1 MNREDFFMLDSGI
14 IYFDNGATTFKP
26 KYVIDKMLEYYKSY
40 TANIHRG
47 DYTNSLKVD
56 KIYEDTRT
64 KVKEFINAKDEKEII
79 FTKGTTNSINMIV
92 FGFMKYYL
100 KEGDEVLITR
110 NEHASNFLPWIELS
124 KEIGIKVKFIELDS
138 NLEVNIPNLEKVI
151 TPKTKVVSLAHITN
165 VVGDVRDVAAIGKIC
180 KEKGIIF
187 VVDGA
192 QSIGHIKTDV
202 EKYNIDFLAFSAHK
216 MLGPTGIGVLYGRYD
231 LLDKLKPLEVGGGM
245 NVSFDSLGNVEYKEL
260 PSRLEAGTPNISGV
274 IGLSA
279 CLDYINS
286 IGLDKIHSHELAL
299 KRYALEK
306 LKKIDGIEIYNSDSK
321 SGIIT
326 FNIKDVFPQDTAIFL
341 DHFNICVRAGNHCTK
356 TLKEELGIKNT
367 CRISF
372 YLYNTTEEVDKLI
385 SVLNNKDKIYEII
398 I

>member
-1 MNREDFFMLDSGI
+1 MNREDFFMLDKDI
-14 IYFDNGATTFKP
+14 VYFDNGATTFKP
-26 KYVIDKMLEYYKSY
+26 KYVIDKMLDYYKNY

-56 KIYEDTRT
+56 KIYEDTRR
-64 KVKEFINAKDEKEII
+64 KVKNFINAKDEKEII
-79 FTKGTTNSINMIV
+79 FTKGTTNSINMVV

-110 NEHASNFLPWIELS
+110 SEHASNFLPWIELE

-138 NLEVNIPNLEKVI
+138 NLEVTISNLEKAI
-151 TPKTKVVSLAHITN
+151 TPKTKVISLAHITN
-165 VVGDVRDVAAIGKIC
+165 VVGDVRNVEEIGKIC
-180 KEKGIIF
+180 KDKGIIF
-187 VVDGA
+187 VVDAA

-231 LLDKLKPLEVGGGM
+231 LLEKIKPLEVGGGM
-245 NVSFDSLGNVEYKEL
+245 NVSFDSLGNTEYKEL

-274 IGLSA
+274 IGLGA
-279 CLDYINS
+279 ALDYINS
-286 IGLDKIHSHELAL
+286 IGLDKIHSHEMAL

-306 LKKIDGIEIYNSDSK
+306 LKKIEGIEIYNSDSK

-326 FNIKDVFPQDTAIFL
+326 FNLVDVFPQDTAIFL
-341 DHFNICVRAGNHCTK
+341 DHYNICVRAGNHCTK

-385 SVLNNKDKIYEII
+385 EALNNKDKIYEII